1 MKKRFLF
8 LSLLFSLASFAQQ
21 NIIANS
27 LRFNKIPPYAS
38 YANDSG
44 ILAINRL
51 TGLPYRTTISG
62 AGGWGLPGNTGTDT
76 SNFVGT
82 SDNKSLQFKVN
93 NTYAGLINSSTDGI
107 VTQGGYA
114 SYGQYAGKNLI
125 PLIHNGTLPTG
136 RYNTLFGHASG
147 YYIGSNY
154 DGIGTPSGEN
164 VFIGNWAGYFVQNVG
179 RNGYGRNV
187 FVGQSAGFRGVGS
200 GENTG
205 VGCFALEDINKGVAN
220 AGVGRDALR
229 SLIDGDENSSIGALS
244 LAYASTGVR
253 SITVTSGG
261 TGYTNATVTISAPYP
276 NGPGTCYVTATAT
289 ATISGGSITGIV
301 VTNPGCGYSE
311 YGGTFFTGFSH
322 PAVTVTISGDGS
334 GATATAVLQS
344 ASYNTASGGA
354 AGLYNRI
361 GKYNSFYGYHSG
373 VNLRYWDQY
382 NTFLGSYSEVD
393 ASILPDT
400 IIEKSTAI
408 GYAAKVTRSKVI
420 VLGATGSDQPNVGI
434 GTTAP
439 TKLLDVKGDILI
451 NDLTFGRGK
460 INNSGSVVAGY
471 QAGDSLTTGINNT
484 FYGYRA
490 GAGISNTNYNV
501 AIGWN
506 ALENSSA
513 TTDNVVAIGQQAARI
528 NNAGNLVAVGAAAA
542 GGAGGTSNS
551 VFVGML
557 AGYQASTTNAIANN
571 GNVGIGGSSLYK
583 INANGGLNGSNVTAV
598 GYLSGYGHTTG
609 TGSTYIGTNAGG
621 QGTGTGSYITAVG
634 SNAMLNL
641 SSGSYITAVGHGAGS
656 SLSTG
661 SYNVI
666 IGGNNGSSIAT
677 ANRRLIISDGEGNI
691 KIYSDSV
698 GNVGIGTSS
707 PDRKLSVS
715 GTFGVSDSSF
725 FNKVK
730 ISDGTQQNG
739 YVLTSDANGN
749 ATWQATANTSPW
761 NAEGR
766 FETGTTNAT
775 PAVAQTFSPPSDSRG
790 KLVIYLTAGK
800 DDNSGGL
807 AGSKIIS
814 WKNVAGTVTILSVT
828 NIESDWLDGLS
839 TATWSVTA
847 SGSNIQVNI
856 TGEAATGITWNGL
869 YELKYLEYFF

>member
-1 MKKRFLF
+1 MKKFLLLLLSTVLF
-8 LSLLFSLASFAQQ
+8 LSAESQTIRPNPLPNFQQFGSSQTLTRINGILYPAVGYAPAIYTDTATANANSYLKNIPFAQMSTSSDGKSWYR
-21 NIIANS
+21 NYETTAWVEM
-27 LRFNKIPPYAS
+27 LG
-38 YANDSG
+38 SG
-44 ILAINRL
+44 WNL
-51 TGLPYRTTISG
+51 SG
-62 AGGWGLPGNTGTDT
+62 NVGTDT
-76 SNFVGT
+76 SNFIGT
-82 SDNKSLQFKVN
+82 LDNIALKFKVN
-93 NTYAGLINSSTDGI
+93 NNYAGFINTSTDGI
-107 VTQGGYA
+107 VTSGGYT
-114 SYGQYAGKNLI
+114 SFGQYAGKNLI
-125 PLIHNGTLPTG
+125 PLINNGTYSNG
-136 RYNTLFGHASG
+136 RLNTLIGQGAG
-147 YYIGSNY
+147 YYIGATY
-154 DGIGTPSGEN
+154 DGAGTPSGEN
-164 VFIGNWAGYFVQNVG
+164 VFIGNWAGYFVQNNG

-229 SLIDGDENSSIGALS
+229 SLIDGDENASLGALS

-253 SITVTSGG
+253 SITVTNGG
-261 TGYTNATVTISAPYP
+261 SGYTTATVTISAPYP
-276 NGPGTCYVTATAT
+276 NGPGTCYVVATAT
-289 ATISGGSITGIV
+289 ATINAGIITSV
-301 VTNPGCGYSE
+301 EVTNPGCGYSE
-311 YGGTFFTGFSH
+311 YGGTLYTGFFH
-322 PAVTVTISGDGS
+322 PAVTVTITGDGS
-334 GATATAVLQS
+334 GATALAVLQS

-373 VNLRYWDQY
+373 MNLRYWDQY
-382 NTFLGSYSEVD
+382 NTFIGSYSEVD
-393 ASILPDT
+393 ASVLPDT

-420 VLGATGSDQPNVGI
+420 VLGATGADQPNVGI
-434 GTTAP
+434 GTTSPA
-439 TKLLDVKGDILI
+439 KLLDVKGDILV

-460 INNSGSVVAGY
+460 INNLGSVVAGY

-557 AGYQASTTNAIANN
+557 AGYQASTTNAIPNN

-621 QGTGTGSYITAVG
+621 QGVGTGSYITAVG

-641 SSGSYITAVGHGAGS
+641 STGSYITAIGHGAGS

-666 IGGNNGSSIAT
+666 IGGNNGSTIAT
-677 ANRRLIISDGEGNI
+677 ANRRVIISDGEGNI
-691 KIYSDSV
+691 RAYADSV
-698 GNVGIGTSS
+698 GNVGIGTTS
-707 PDRKLSVS
+707 PSDRLEVS
-715 GTFGVSDSSF
+715 G
-725 FNKVK
+725 N
-730 ISDGTQQNG
+730 IR
-739 YVLTSDANGN
+739 LT
-749 ATWQATANTSPW
+749 
-761 NAEGR
+761 
-766 FETGTTNAT
+766 
-775 PAVAQTFSPPSDSRG
+775 
-790 KLVIYLTAGK
+790 TAGNK
-800 DDNSGGL
+800 L
-807 AGSKIIS
+807 IIPTGANAS
-814 WKNVAGTVTILSVT
+814 VGTATLSSGTVTVNTTVVTASSIIYVVHNTISGTQGILSVPVASIT
-828 NIESDWLDGLS
+828 AGISFVINSSNAGDNS
-839 TATWSVTA
+839 T
-847 SGSNIQVNI
+847 VNWWI
-856 TGEAATGITWNGL
+856 IN
-869 YELKYLEYFF
+869 